1 MPTSVPSSRVTRRV
15 FVQRSALAAGVLGV
29 PFVPGCGRSE
39 SDGAPPATA
48 PAGGPAGGPADAARF
63 RLVTLD
69 PGHFHAALVQK
80 SMYPDVSPVVHVY
93 APEGEELQQHVARI
107 QSYNTRAQ
115 DPTRWE
121 LQLHTSPDFVER
133 MIADRAGNIVV
144 IAGNNARK
152 AEYIVRAVEAGFHV
166 LADKPMARTPAD
178 LERLQHAFRVAAEKD
193 VLLYDIMTERFEI
206 TSILQRELSR
216 IPELFGELQK
226 GTVEEPA
233 ITKESVHHFSKTVS
247 GAPLIRPAWFFDV
260 EQQGEGIIDV
270 TTHLVDLIQWTVFPG
285 ETLAPAD
292 AAVLQARRWTT
303 PISQA
308 EFAKVTGASTFP
320 DFLQKDV
327 RDGVLH
333 VYSNGA
339 FTYRLR
345 DVHAKVSVTWNFEA
359 PAGTGDTHFS
369 MMRGTRANLVIRQGE
384 AQKFAPVLYVERAGS
399 VPAAEHEAALTKA
412 VASIQAK
419 YPGVDVRRE
428 GESWAVAVPAS
439 YAVGHE
445 AHFGQVTENFLAY
458 VRDGGMPAW
467 EVPSMLTKYATIMQA
482 YERSR

>member
-1 MPTSVPSSRVTRRV
+1 MTRMLMPSSRMSRRA
-15 FVQRSALAAGVLGV
+15 FVQRSALAAGAFGV
-29 PFVPGCGRSE
+29 PFASGCSRPEGE
-39 SDGAPPATA
+39 QAAPT
-48 PAGGPAGGPADAARF
+48 GGTPTPADAARF

-93 APEGEELQQHVARI
+93 APEGDELKQHVARI
-107 QSYNTRAQ
+107 ESYNTRQA
-115 DPTRWE
+115 DPTRWD
-121 LQLHTSPDFVER
+121 LQVHTSPDFLDR

-152 AEYIVRAVEAGFHV
+152 AEYIVRAIEAGFHV

-178 LERLQHAFRVAAEKD
+178 LERLEHAFRVAAEKD

-206 TSILQRELSR
+206 TSMLQRALSR
-216 IPELFGELQK
+216 MPRLFGELQK
-226 GTVEEPA
+226 GTAKEPA
-233 ITKESVHHFSKTVS
+233 ITKESVHHFSKIVS

-270 TTHLVDLIQWTVFPG
+270 TTHLVDLIQWTVFP
-285 ETLAPAD
+285 EQTLSPAD
-292 AAVLQARRWTT
+292 ATMLQARRWTT

-308 EFAKVTGASTFP
+308 ELAKVTGVEAFP
-320 DFLQKDV
+320 EYLQKDV

-333 VYSNGA
+333 VYSNGE

-345 DVHAKVSVTWNFEA
+345 DVHAKVSVVWNFEA

-384 AQKFAPVLYVERAGS
+384 AQKFAPILYVERAGS
-399 VPAAEHEAALTKA
+399 TTAAQLDEALKPA
-412 VASIQAK
+412 VASLQAD

-428 GESWAVAVPAS
+428 GDAWAVDVPDR
-439 YAVGHE
+439 YKVGHE
-445 AHFGQVTENFLAY
+445 AHFAQVTENFLAY
-458 VRDGGMPAW
+458 VRDGSMPAW
-467 EVPSMLTKYATIMQA
+467 EVPNMLTKYATIMKA
-482 YERSR
+482 YEMSR